1 MHKPRLFFCLF
12 LQAAAALAQSDRGT
26 ITGTISDPAGAVVA
40 GAPVEAK
47 NTETGAV
54 SSVGSASTGNYKL
67 AQLPAG
73 AYEMAVTVPGFKKYV
88 RKDIVVQV
96 AQTLRVDVALE
107 VGAATD
113 SVTVTG
119 EVTLLKTESGE
130 LSSNVTTDRL
140 DELPILNVSSGG
152 IRSPYATTQLV
163 PGAR

>member
-1 MHKPRLFFCLF
+1 MRCPSRF
-12 LQAAAALAQSDRGT
+12 QASR
-26 ITGTISDPAGAVVA
+26 
-40 GAPVEAK
+40 
-47 NTETGAV
+47 N
-54 SSVGSASTGNYKL
+54 
-67 AQLPAG
+67 
-73 AYEMAVTVPGFKKYV
+73 YV

-96 AQTLRVDVALE
+96 AQTLGVDVALE

-163 PGAR
+163 PGATWQSNLSVRINGAPANTESFRIEGQDATNGLWAT